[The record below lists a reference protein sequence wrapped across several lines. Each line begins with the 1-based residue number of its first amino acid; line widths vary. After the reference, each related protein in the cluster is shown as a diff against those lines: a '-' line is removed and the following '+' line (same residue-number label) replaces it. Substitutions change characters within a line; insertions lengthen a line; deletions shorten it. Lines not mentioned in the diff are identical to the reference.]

1 MKKVYNELFDETFYT
16 EELANGLRVVIFHK
30 PDFLTTSCAFG
41 TKYGALSTNQIF
53 NNKEYHFNPGVAHFL
68 EHKLF
73 ESKEKDVFT
82 EFSNMGCNVN
92 AFTSYHE
99 TVYYFSMSNNDIK
112 EPLNLLLDFVQDLDI
127 DEKSVEKEKGII
139 IQELSM
145 YLQNPDSRLLQE
157 AYRSMYKEYPLKYD
171 IGGDDKTVT
180 AISKDEL
187 ELCYRLNYHPN
198 NMALV
203 ITSPLDPKSI
213 MDIVKEN
220 QAKKS
225 FDDNIIVSNILNKEP
240 LEVNRKDF
248 TFKMDINKAK
258 HLYAIK
264 LKPDFK
270 DKNDVVFK
278 EWCMNIYL
286 KAYFSSLNPSYQNW
300 LDKGII
306 NDYFGYD
313 VDFDKEYAY
322 LLFYN
327 ESDNDNLKEL
337 IDNEL
342 LKDLLNDDILTQLKR
357 RYVGMAFETFNDIEN
372 FNLGYIRDYLNDGDY
387 FKAINILM
395 DISLDDLKAVYKSF
409 DYSNYAL
416 IHILPC
422 GK

>member
-1 MKKVYNELFDETFYT
+1 MKKVYDEFFDETYYI
-16 EELANGLRVVIFHK
+16 EELANGLKVVIFHK

-41 TKYGALSTNQIF
+41 TKYGALNTNQIF
-53 NNKEYHFNPGVAHFL
+53 NDKEYHFNPGVAHFL

-99 TVYYFSMSNNDIK
+99 TVYYFSMSSKDIK

-171 IGGDDKTVT
+171 IGGDDKTVK
-180 AISKDEL
+180 AISKEEL
-187 ELCYRLNYHPN
+187 EFCYKLNYHPN

-203 ITSPLDPKSI
+203 ITSPLDPKNI
-213 MDIVKEN
+213 MDIIKEN
-220 QAKKS
+220 QAKKT
-225 FDDNIIVSNILNKEP
+225 FDNNIVVSNVINKEP

-248 TFKMDINKAK
+248 TFKMDINKPK

-270 DKNDVVFK
+270 DKNDVIFK

-286 KAYFSSLNPSYQNW
+286 KAYFSQLNPSYQNW

-313 VDFDKEYAY
+313 VDFDSDYAY

-327 ESDNDNLKEL
+327 ENDSDNLKEL

-342 LKDLLNDDILTQLKR
+342 LKDLINNDILTQLKR
-357 RYVGMAFETFNDIEN
+357 RYVGMAFESFDEIEN
-372 FNLGYIRDYLNDGDY
+372 FNLSYIRDYLNDNDY
-387 FKAINILM
+387 FKSINILM
-395 DISLDDLKAVYKSF
+395 NIDLDDLKAVYKSF
-409 DYSNYAL
+409 DYPNYAL